1 MCRVL
6 QRNRWALF
14 ILVRTT
20 REDLLEGGLLH
31 LRFEGSVGL
40 LQIVKKKKKAW
51 QDITDGGNKSSG
63 LLLGCTFKK
72 EVPWGQLK
80 ALLKYSQQ
88 GFPEQELGAV

>member
-14 ILVRTT
+14 ILVRTI

-40 LQIVKKKKKAW
+40 LQIVKKKKKKHGRTSQMEGIRAVVYYW
-51 QDITDGGNKSSG
+51 AAHSKKKS
-63 LLLGCTFKK
+63 LGD
-72 EVPWGQLK
+72 
-80 ALLKYSQQ
+80 S
-88 GFPEQELGAV
+88 